1 MAVQD
6 LLSQDEIDAL
16 LHGVDDGL
24 VETEVEAT
32 PGSVKSYDLTSQ
44 DRIVRGRMPTLE
56 MINER
61 FARYTRISMFNL
73 LRRSADVAVGGV
85 QVMKFGEYVHSLYVP
100 TSLNLVKMK
109 PLRGTALFILD
120 AKLVFKL
127 VDNFF
132 GGDGRHAKIEG
143 REFTPTELRVVRMVL
158 EQAFVD
164 LKEAWQAVLEMNFE
178 YVNSEVNPAMANI
191 VSPSEVVVVS
201 TFHIE
206 LDGGGGDLHITM
218 PYSMIE
224 PIREMLD
231 AGFQS
236 DRRPGR
242 ALDQGPARGRAGRPG
257 TARRHRGPPPAQAAR
272 HPAHAAG
279 RRDPGGDAGTHG
291 DARQRR
297 ARLQGQAGRPQGQPG
312 ATDSRS
318 GRALALIASPEKTN
332 HGRRRKSDHRGTGTG
347 RRVGGGAGRGG
358 RRQPGRHR
366 CADGPGRRDPVAEP
380 STPRAPM
387 EEFGASPKAPTISG
401 LEGPNLDV
409 ILDIPVTISMEVG
422 HTDISIRNLLQ
433 LNQGSVIELDRL
445 AGEPLDVLVNGTL
458 IAHGEVVVVN
468 ESSASA

>member
-24 VETEVEAT
+24 VQTENAAE

-61 FARYTRISMFNL
+61 FARYTRISMFNM

-100 TSLNLVKMK
+100 TSLNLVKIK

-158 EQAFVD
+158 EQAFID
-164 LKEAWQAVLEMNFE
+164 LKEAWQAIMEVNFE
-178 YVNSEVNPAMANI
+178 YITSEVNPAMANI
-191 VSPSEVVVVS
+191 VGPSEAIVVS

-206 LDGGGGDLHITM
+206 LDGGGGDLHVTM

-224 PIREMLD
+224 PVREMLD

-236 DRRPGR
+236 DLDDQDERWIN
-242 ALDQGPARGRAGRPG
+242 ALRQDVLDVDVPIGA
-257 TARRHRGPPPAQAAR
+257 TVARRQLRL
-272 HPAHAAG
+272 
-279 RRDPGGDAGTHG
+279 RDILHM
-291 DARQRR
+291 
-297 ARLQGQAGRPQGQPG
+297 QPG
-312 ATDSRS
+312 DIIPVEMPEDMIM
-318 GRALALIASPEKTN
+318 RANGVPAFKVKMGSHKGNLAL
-332 HGRRRKSDHRGTGTG
+332 
-347 RRVGGGAGRGG
+347 
-358 RRQPGRHR
+358 Q
-366 CADGPGRRDPVAEP
+366 
-380 STPRAPM
+380 
-387 EEFGASPKAPTISG
+387 
-401 LEGPNLDV
+401 
-409 ILDIPVTISMEVG
+409 
-422 HTDISIRNLLQ
+422 
-433 LNQGSVIELDRL
+433 VIEPIERR
-445 AGEPLDVLVNGTL
+445 
-458 IAHGEVVVVN
+458 
-468 ESSASA
+468 

>member
-24 VETEVEAT
+24 VQAEAAAE

-61 FARYTRISMFNL
+61 FARYTRISMFNM

-100 TSLNLVKMK
+100 TSLNLVKIK

-164 LKEAWQAVLEMNFE
+164 LKEAWQAIMEVNFE
-178 YVNSEVNPAMANI
+178 YINSEVNPAMANI
-191 VSPSEVVVVS
+191 VGPSEAIVVS

-206 LDGGGGDLHITM
+206 LDGGGGDLHVTM

-224 PIREMLD
+224 PVREMLD

-236 DRRPGR
+236 DLDDQDERWSK
-242 ALDQGPARGRAGRPG
+242 ALREDVLDVSVPLSA
-257 TARRHRGPPPAQAAR
+257 TVARRQLRLRDILHMQPGDVIPVELEDELVMRANGVPSFKVKLGSHKGNLALQVVEPI
-272 HPAHAAG
+272 G
-279 RRDPGGDAGTHG
+279 RR
-291 DARQRR
+291 
-297 ARLQGQAGRPQGQPG
+297 
-312 ATDSRS
+312 
-318 GRALALIASPEKTN
+318 
-332 HGRRRKSDHRGTGTG
+332 
-347 RRVGGGAGRGG
+347 
-358 RRQPGRHR
+358 
-366 CADGPGRRDPVAEP
+366 
-380 STPRAPM
+380 
-387 EEFGASPKAPTISG
+387 
-401 LEGPNLDV
+401 
-409 ILDIPVTISMEVG
+409 
-422 HTDISIRNLLQ
+422 
-433 LNQGSVIELDRL
+433 
-445 AGEPLDVLVNGTL
+445 
-458 IAHGEVVVVN
+458 
-468 ESSASA
+468 

>member
-24 VETEVEAT
+24 VQTESNGE

-61 FARYTRISMFNL
+61 FARYTRISMFNM

-100 TSLNLVKMK
+100 TSLNLVKIK
-109 PLRGTALFILD
+109 PLRGTGLFILD

-158 EQAFVD
+158 DQAFID
-164 LKEAWQAVLEMNFE
+164 LKEAWQAIMEVNFE
-178 YVNSEVNPAMANI
+178 YINSEVNPAMANI
-191 VSPSEVVVVS
+191 VGPSEAVVVS

-206 LDGGGGDLHITM
+206 LDGGGGDLHVTM

-224 PIREMLD
+224 PVREMLD

-236 DRRPGR
+236 DLDDQDERWSK
-242 ALDQGPARGRAGRPG
+242 ALREDVLDVSVPLTA
-257 TARRHRGPPPAQAAR
+257 TVARRQLCL
-272 HPAHAAG
+272 
-279 RRDPGGDAGTHG
+279 RDILHM
-291 DARQRR
+291 
-297 ARLQGQAGRPQGQPG
+297 QPG
-312 ATDSRS
+312 DVIPVELPEELIM
-318 GRALALIASPEKTN
+318 RANGVPAFKAKLGSHKGHLAL
-332 HGRRRKSDHRGTGTG
+332 
-347 RRVGGGAGRGG
+347 
-358 RRQPGRHR
+358 Q
-366 CADGPGRRDPVAEP
+366 
-380 STPRAPM
+380 
-387 EEFGASPKAPTISG
+387 
-401 LEGPNLDV
+401 
-409 ILDIPVTISMEVG
+409 
-422 HTDISIRNLLQ
+422 
-433 LNQGSVIELDRL
+433 VIEPIERR
-445 AGEPLDVLVNGTL
+445 
-458 IAHGEVVVVN
+458 
-468 ESSASA
+468 

>member
-16 LHGVDDGL
+16 LHGVDDGM
-24 VETEVEAT
+24 VQTDAVSE

-100 TSLNLVKMK
+100 TSLNLAKIK

-158 EQAFVD
+158 DQAFID
-164 LKEAWQAVLEMNFE
+164 LKEAWQAIMEVNFE
-178 YVNSEVNPAMANI
+178 YINSEVNPAMANI
-191 VSPSEVVVVS
+191 VGPSEAVVIS

-206 LDGGGGDLHITM
+206 LDGGGGDLHVTM

-236 DRRPGR
+236 DLDDQDERWVNALKEDVLDVNVPLTTTIAQRQLPLRDILHMRPGDVIPVELSESLVLR
-242 ALDQGPARGRAGRPG
+242 ANGVPSFKVKLGSHKGKMALQVIEPI
-257 TARRHRGPPPAQAAR
+257 ARR
-272 HPAHAAG
+272 
-279 RRDPGGDAGTHG
+279 
-291 DARQRR
+291 
-297 ARLQGQAGRPQGQPG
+297 
-312 ATDSRS
+312 
-318 GRALALIASPEKTN
+318 
-332 HGRRRKSDHRGTGTG
+332 
-347 RRVGGGAGRGG
+347 
-358 RRQPGRHR
+358 
-366 CADGPGRRDPVAEP
+366 
-380 STPRAPM
+380 
-387 EEFGASPKAPTISG
+387 
-401 LEGPNLDV
+401 
-409 ILDIPVTISMEVG
+409 
-422 HTDISIRNLLQ
+422 
-433 LNQGSVIELDRL
+433 
-445 AGEPLDVLVNGTL
+445 
-458 IAHGEVVVVN
+458 
-468 ESSASA
+468 

>member
-24 VETEVEAT
+24 VQTDNAAE

-61 FARYTRISMFNL
+61 FARYTRISMFNM

-100 TSLNLVKMK
+100 TSLNLVKIK

-164 LKEAWQAVLEMNFE
+164 LKEAWQAIMEVNFE
-178 YVNSEVNPAMANI
+178 YINSEVNPAMANI
-191 VSPSEVVVVS
+191 VGPSEAVVVS

-206 LDGGGGDLHITM
+206 LDGGGGDLHVTM

-224 PIREMLD
+224 PVREMLD

-236 DRRPGR
+236 DLDDQDERWIN
-242 ALDQGPARGRAGRPG
+242 ALRQDVLDVDVPIGA
-257 TARRHRGPPPAQAAR
+257 TVARRQLRL
-272 HPAHAAG
+272 
-279 RRDPGGDAGTHG
+279 RDILHM
-291 DARQRR
+291 
-297 ARLQGQAGRPQGQPG
+297 QPG
-312 ATDSRS
+312 DIIPVEMPEEMIM
-318 GRALALIASPEKTN
+318 RANGVPAFKVKMGSHKGNLAL
-332 HGRRRKSDHRGTGTG
+332 
-347 RRVGGGAGRGG
+347 
-358 RRQPGRHR
+358 Q
-366 CADGPGRRDPVAEP
+366 
-380 STPRAPM
+380 
-387 EEFGASPKAPTISG
+387 
-401 LEGPNLDV
+401 
-409 ILDIPVTISMEVG
+409 
-422 HTDISIRNLLQ
+422 
-433 LNQGSVIELDRL
+433 VIEPIERR
-445 AGEPLDVLVNGTL
+445 
-458 IAHGEVVVVN
+458 
-468 ESSASA
+468 